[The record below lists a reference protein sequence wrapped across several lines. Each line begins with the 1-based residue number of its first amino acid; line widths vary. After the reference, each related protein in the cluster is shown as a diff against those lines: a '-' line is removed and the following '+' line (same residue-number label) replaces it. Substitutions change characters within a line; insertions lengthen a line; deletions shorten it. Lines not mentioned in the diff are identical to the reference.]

1 MTKLYWLT
9 QFNRKCSF
17 SGTISSVSWGNVAL
31 SCMHIDSIG
40 MAAAVVFR
48 AKRVVSVIC
57 SKVFS
62 WLDRLL
68 HTTCNLYNCP
78 WMLEEVKIKNK
89 TINHT
94 PRPESSSLICLQL
107 SAEDVYS
114 TNSSNAA
121 WKSEGSCEEYHAAFS
136 SYWNPNI
143 IKHEMQCFISEK
155 RVAYQAWNTVF
166 HPWED
171 SWKYNTLRSIF
182 DEHRGVSYGDETLG
196 RMLDITSQTKWF

>member
-1 MTKLYWLT
+1 MT
-9 QFNRKCSF
+9 QFNGNCSF
-17 SGTISSVSWGNVAL
+17 PRTISSVSWRNIVL

-40 MAAAVVFR
+40 IGAAVVFG

-62 WLDRLL
+62 WKDWLL

-78 WMLEEVKIKNK
+78 WMSEKVKIKNK

-143 IKHEMQCFISEK
+143 SSMRCSVSFVRRELHIEHETQCFICE
-155 RVAYQAWNTVF
+155 NTTRWGVFLTNNEVF
-166 HPWED
+166 HLVMKHCVECLILLLKQND
-171 SWKYNTLRSIF
+171 LEGEI
-182 DEHRGVSYGDETLG
+182 
-196 RMLDITSQTKWF
+196 

>member
-1 MTKLYWLT
+1 
-9 QFNRKCSF
+9 
-17 SGTISSVSWGNVAL
+17 
-31 SCMHIDSIG
+31 MHIDSIG
-40 MAAAVVFR
+40 MGAAVVFR

-78 WMLEEVKIKNK
+78 WSLEEVKINNK
-89 TINHT
+89 TISHT

-143 IKHEMQCFISEK
+143 SSMRCSVSSGRRELH
-155 RVAYQAWNTVF
+155 AYQAWNTVF
-166 HPWED
+166 HLWEG
-171 SWKYNTLRSIF
+171 SWKYDTLRSIF
-182 DEHRGVSYGDETLG
+182 DVHQGVSSPDETLC